1 MKCILINPTFITS
14 QSVHTPC
21 IPYIFKPF
29 YKVQFIAILYGPHF
43 VCAAAHRPDPVQSH
57 EGMAMSVT
65 DRALP

>member
-1 MKCILINPTFITS
+1 MKCILVSTAFIIS

-29 YKVQFIAILYGPHF
+29 PKIQFTAILYGPHF
-43 VCAAAHRPDPVQSH
+43 VCAAYRPDPVQSQASI
-57 EGMAMSVT
+57 AMSVT